1 MIADF
6 DDFCCWMYVVVDDLW
21 RSIAPLCQR
30 PGPTP
35 VCSDS
40 ELITMALVG
49 ECLGWDQ
56 ETDLLRHWQQ
66 HRNLFPCLPE
76 RTRFNRRRRNLIY
89 AINLLRRILLSLLDV
104 AQDRQCALDSLP
116 LPVVQ
121 FHLVPGCSRE
131 WAAHGAR
138 FGRVPSKRATIFGY
152 KLHLLVTLGGVIL
165 DFELAPANAMDL
177 AVGEELLSQWADLLA
192 IGDKAYVSAPVAAAL
207 WKEHR
212 VRLVTLPRCNQRKQV
227 GAEFR
232 QAVNAARAIIETVN
246 AQLTEQFQIER
257 NRAHSFW
264 GLCARLYTKLTA
276 HTLCIYLNRLLGN
289 ANFLQI
295 KALALPN

>member
-1 MIADF
+1 MIANF
-6 DDFCCWMYVVVDDLW
+6 SDFCCWMYVIVDDLW
-21 RSIAPLCQR
+21 RPIAPLCQR
-30 PGPTP
+30 PGPHP
-35 VCSDS
+35 LCSDS

-66 HRNLFPCLPE
+66 YRELFPHLPE
-76 RTRFNRRRRNLIY
+76 RSRFNRRRRNLMY
-89 AINLLRRILLSLLDV
+89 AINLLRRIVLSLLDV

-116 LPVVQ
+116 LPVVA

-131 WAAHGAR
+131 WAAHGAT
-138 FGRVPSKRATIFGY
+138 FGRVPSKRETIFGY

-177 AVGEELLSQWADLLA
+177 AVGEELLAQWADLLA

-207 WKEHR
+207 WEAHR
-212 VRLVTLPRCNQRKQV
+212 VRLVTLPRRNQRKQV

-232 QAVNAARAIIETVN
+232 KAVNAARAIIETVN
-246 AQLTEQFQIER
+246 FQLTEQFGIER

-276 HTLCIYLNRLLGN
+276 HTLCIYLNRLLGD
-289 ANFLQI
+289 ADFLRI